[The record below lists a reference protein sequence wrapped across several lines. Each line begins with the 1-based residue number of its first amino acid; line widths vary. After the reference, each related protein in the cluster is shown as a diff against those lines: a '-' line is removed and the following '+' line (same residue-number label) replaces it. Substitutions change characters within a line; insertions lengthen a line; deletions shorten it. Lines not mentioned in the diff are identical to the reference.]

1 MNHRI
6 FERIL
11 RSRLRP
17 RACLPQR
24 RVNIAPTPPPPIHGL
39 AGVCGRTWSFQ
50 LGGVPRAACT
60 LTHSRVCRARGIEV
74 PRPGSTEAQ
83 RLTKDPSR
91 AATGW
96 AVNPVLLVVGLGPC
110 AQPSTPRKYTFISRP
125 ELRQEHPLNLSIS
138 ISGGKESNNEA
149 LSNGE

>member
-1 MNHRI
+1 M
-6 FERIL
+6 
-11 RSRLRP
+11 
-17 RACLPQR
+17 
-24 RVNIAPTPPPPIHGL
+24 
-39 AGVCGRTWSFQ
+39 
-50 LGGVPRAACT
+50 ACT
-60 LTHSRVCRARGIEV
+60 LTLTCVVPAARGGS
-74 PRPGSTEAQ
+74 RPGSTEAQ

-96 AVNPVLLVVGLGPC
+96 AVNALLVVGLGPC